1 MKGGV
6 GANSKRWFTTSFLQP
21 LEEGVGKRCSELGAG
36 DLIESV
42 YCLMFKRAGHRFI
55 TLDNRISSQ
64 CFGNWRFNNFHQ
76 LKMSKLRVFVL
87 GCC

>member
-6 GANSKRWFTTSFLQP
+6 GANSKHWFTTSFLQH
-21 LEEGVGKRCSELGAG
+21 LEEGAGKRCSEWGTG
-36 DLIESV
+36 DIIEPV
-42 YCLMFKRAGHRFI
+42 YCLMFKRAGYRFI

-64 CFGNWRFNNFHQ
+64 CFGNRRFN
-76 LKMSKLRVFVL
+76 SKLRVFVL